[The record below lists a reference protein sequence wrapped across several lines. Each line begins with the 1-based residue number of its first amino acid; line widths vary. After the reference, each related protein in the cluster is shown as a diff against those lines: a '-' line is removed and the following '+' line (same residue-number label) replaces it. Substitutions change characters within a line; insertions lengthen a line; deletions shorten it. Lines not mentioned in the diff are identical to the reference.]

1 MSVKTVLYVVKREM
15 VILNLQRYEI
25 RWFFCQGYL
34 EEGHSAE
41 VRGHGQGKIGDNV
54 NGAEQRG
61 NVITRK

>member
-1 MSVKTVLYVVKREM
+1 MKSDG
-15 VILNLQRYEI
+15 
-25 RWFFCQGYL
+25 FFCQGYL

-41 VRGHGQGKIGDNV
+41 VRGHGQGKMGDNV